1 MTDAP
6 SPPPAW
12 VAATLADGPAALEL
26 MREFYAEEGLPFDG
40 PTQGRALDMLLSDP
54 SLGGLFLLR
63 PAGDPDAGPLG
74 HLVLT
79 RGHSLEFGGRF
90 LLLDELYLAPAL
102 RGRGEGRRA
111 LEFAVAQARGSGAQ
125 ALRLEVSRLN
135 TRAQAAYRRAG
146 FVAESRDLMT
156 LRLA

>member
-1 MTDAP
+1 MTHAP
-6 SPPPAW
+6 SLPLAW

-26 MREFYAEEGLPFDG
+26 MREFYAEESIPFDG
-40 PTQGRALDMLLSDP
+40 PAQGRALDMLLSDP
-54 SLGGLFLLR
+54 SIGALFLLR
-63 PAGDPDAGPLG
+63 CATAPGAGPLG

-111 LEFAVAQARGSGAQ
+111 LDFAVEQARASGAQ
-125 ALRLEVSRLN
+125 ALRLEVSRAN
-135 TRAQAAYRRAG
+135 TRAQAAYLRAG
-146 FVAESRDLMT
+146 FVAETRDLMT
-156 LRLA
+156 LRIA